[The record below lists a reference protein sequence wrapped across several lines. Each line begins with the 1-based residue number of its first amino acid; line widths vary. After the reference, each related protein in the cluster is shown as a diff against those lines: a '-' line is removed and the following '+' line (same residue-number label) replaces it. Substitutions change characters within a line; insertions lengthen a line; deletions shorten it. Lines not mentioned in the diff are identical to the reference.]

1 MKAKDQEK
9 PQRQLVAKAE
19 KALKEAVA
27 KTIEDHFRSGDP
39 IVVWKNGKVVEVSPE
54 PLCARE
60 ARAGYRAKKTSRPR

>member
-54 PLCARE
+54 TLCARE

>member
-54 PLCARE
+54 TLCAPE